1 MNMVS
6 GDCLADVLAILDVT
20 TPNIEDMTDLLDP
33 VKILPNSYPTL
44 KFEDQ
49 LIYGPGA
56 TVSPGISAELNA
68 TTATGCDELGKIIPP
83 DQAVANKAL
92 QYQLQQ
98 VSGISNLTLPQLAAI
113 LV

>member
-1 MNMVS
+1 LV
-6 GDCLADVLAILDVT
+6 DVLDILDVT
-20 TPNIEDMTDLLDP
+20 TPNIDAMTDLLNP
-33 VKILPNSYPTL
+33 IKIFPNSWPAL
-44 KFEDQ
+44 VFGDQ
-49 LIYGPGA
+49 LIYGPTGE
-56 TVSPGISAELNA
+56 VNSGISNILNE

-98 VSGISNLTLPQLAAI
+98 VGGISGVTLPQLAAI